1 LDIVLTSLQ
10 IGMTAA
16 KAERGG
22 LDRYFFS
29 LNRALPDQDVAV
41 RGLVVGQQQD
51 LEAGEQAVCL
61 APAGAN
67 LIKRWKALRQ
77 SVPSLLNN
85 ADLVVSHFAPYTFP
99 VLDQIRSRPLVVHFH
114 GPWAS
119 EGAAEGAGKASIFL
133 KRAIERVVYAR
144 GSRLIVLSRAFA
156 SILEREYG
164 VSHSRVH
171 VVPGGVDLE
180 RFTVRESRLEARAI
194 LGWPTDRPIVFTLRR
209 LVRAKGVENLID
221 AVDEVRR
228 RVHDVLFIVAGTGPL
243 APALKQRVA
252 ERKLDSFV
260 RFAGYVAD
268 ADLPTLY
275 RAADLF
281 VVPTVALEGFGL
293 VVIEAL
299 ACGTP
304 ALVTPIAGL
313 PEVVSDLEA
322 ALIFEGTRPDQL
334 ASGIAKAVTGD
345 LRLPSEAQCIAYAAR
360 FSWPT
365 IASRVAG
372 IYREAAR

>member
-1 LDIVLTSLQ
+1 VLTSVQ

-41 RGLVVGQQQD
+41 RGLVVGQRQD
-51 LEAGEQAVCL
+51 LEPGEHAVCF
-61 APAGAN
+61 APTDAN
-67 LIKRWKALRQ
+67 LIKRWKALRHN
-77 SVPSLLNN
+77 VPGLLNG
-85 ADLVVSHFAPYTFP
+85 ADLVVSHFAPYAFP

-133 KRAIERVVYAR
+133 KHAIERVVYAR

-164 VSHSRVH
+164 VSQSRIE
-171 VVPGGVDLE
+171 VVPGGVDVE
-180 RFTVRESRLEARAI
+180 RFAVTGSRREARAI
-194 LGWPTDRPIVFTLRR
+194 LDWPNYRRIVFTLRR
-209 LVRAKGVENLID
+209 LVRAKGVENLIE

-228 RVHDVLFIVAGTGPL
+228 RVDDVLFIVAGTGPL
-243 APALKQRVA
+243 ATALRQRVA

-260 RFAGYVAD
+260 RFVGYVAD
-268 ADLPTLY
+268 EDLPTLY

-293 VVIEAL
+293 VVLEAL

-313 PEVVSDLEA
+313 PEVVSELEK

-334 ASGIAKAVTGD
+334 ASGIANALTGE
-345 LRLPSEAQCIAYAAR
+345 LRLPGEAQCIAYATR

-372 IYREAAR
+372 IYREAVR